1 MLGLEDSVASEL
13 MLSANILPHLHMRDT
28 PSESLM
34 PFFVEIWILRNGQ
47 RLILWMRE
55 FFRSECRLT
64 PSINAAWQSCR
75 GSEGQCDPP
84 AALVLLSAWQT
95 QPNACARVHA
105 PAPALACR

>member
-1 MLGLEDSVASEL
+1 MEDSVAWEL
-13 MLSANILPHLHMRDT
+13 LLSTNILPHLHLRHT
-28 PSESLM
+28 PSDNLM

-47 RLILWMRE
+47 RLMLWMRE

-64 PSINAAWQSCR
+64 PSIKAAWQSCR